1 VLAIAHVVCQ
11 FISLPHPQP
20 AQKEIN
26 PKGRGGDNHQRMEL
40 SAFAGK
46 HADQNVR
53 YKAVADSF
61 RDAEGKRDHKN
72 GKCCRNEPAH
82 IRQRL
87 GAESGKSEGG
97 SEKLKRV

>member
-1 VLAIAHVVCQ
+1 M
-11 FISLPHPQP
+11 
-20 AQKEIN
+20 
-26 PKGRGGDNHQRMEL
+26 DL

-46 HADQNVR
+46 HTDEDVGDE
-53 YKAVADSF
+53 AVADSF